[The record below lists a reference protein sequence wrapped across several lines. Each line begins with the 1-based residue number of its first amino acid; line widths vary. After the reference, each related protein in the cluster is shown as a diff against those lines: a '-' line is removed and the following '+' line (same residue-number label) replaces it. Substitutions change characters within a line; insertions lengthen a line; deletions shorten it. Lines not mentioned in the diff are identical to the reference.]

1 MRLVRALAVEH
12 ERLAVAVGGV
22 DAAAE
27 LEVELVAADAGH
39 DERGVVHVRA
49 EHERAATPPAAVG
62 HVGVTERVLLVGQ
75 AARLRERADVLAH
88 AAFEVRRRR
97 IETTSRTMSRSG
109 VGSTPASLAAMLPA
123 IVRECRSRSH
133 GGGPYHRR
141 MTLEMGPDIED
152 VVPERPP
159 RKRQRR
165 RRRGRLVD
173 RPRTPVELELTGFA
187 AGGVAMGRAPDGRIA
202 FVEFGIPG
210 ERVIAEITSEE
221 SSYIEARTVM
231 VQEASPERVEPR
243 CAYYGRCGGCQLQ
256 HIAYGEQLRLKA
268 GVVREQMRRIGRF
281 ENAEIDGVLREM
293 IGMTDPW
300 AYRNHMR
307 FTVRRDGDIA
317 SWSTARTASCAST
330 TARSRYPRPTA
341 SPQRAGPHDAD
352 QAAHGPSGRAHRRS
366 ARAAEAALAA
376 GPPRQRA
383 QRPKA
388 IPRAAARRALPSL
401 LAGVLPG
408 QLAAGGAADRAGR
421 RARTRRNAAA
431 RCRRLLR
438 RRHLRR
444 RARAGGAGCR
454 HHRGLQRRRRRRRGE
469 PRAHPNVRR
478 ITGTVEEQLPL
489 LDPQPDVV
497 VADPPRAGLD
507 ASIIETLIDSDV
519 RRMVYVSCDPAT
531 LARDLRRFVDGGF
544 TIAEVQ
550 PIDMFPHTQH
560 IECITTLDRVE

>member
-1 MRLVRALAVEH
+1 
-12 ERLAVAVGGV
+12 
-22 DAAAE
+22 
-27 LEVELVAADAGH
+27 
-39 DERGVVHVRA
+39 
-49 EHERAATPPAAVG
+49 
-62 HVGVTERVLLVGQ
+62 
-75 AARLRERADVLAH
+75 
-88 AAFEVRRRR
+88 
-97 IETTSRTMSRSG
+97 
-109 VGSTPASLAAMLPA
+109 MLPA

-141 MTLEMGPDIED
+141 MTVEMGPAIED
-152 VVPERPP
+152 VAPERPP
-159 RKRQRR
+159 RKRQRRR

-243 CAYYGRCGGCQLQ
+243 CVYYGRCGGCQMQ

-281 ENAEIDGVLREM
+281 EDSAIDGVLREM

-307 FTVRRDGDIA
+307 FTVRRDGDIGFMEHGTHRFLRVDHCEIA
-317 SWSTARTASCAST
+317 LPEANRVLRNAQGRTMQT
-330 TARSRYPRPTA
+330 KQLTV
-341 SPQRAGPHDAD
+341 RAGEHTGEVLVQPKLRWRPGR
-352 QAAHGPSGRAHRRS
+352 HGNVRSGQKQYH
-366 ARAAEAALAA
+366 E
-376 GPPRQRA
+376 
-383 QRPKA
+383 
-388 IPRAAARRALPSL
+388 
-401 LAGVLPG
+401 
-408 QLAAGGAADRAGR
+408 
-421 RARTRRNAAA
+421 
-431 RCRRLLR
+431 LLR
-438 RRHLRR
+438 GARYQVSSPAFFQVNSRQAERLIELVVA
-444 RARAGGAGCR
+444 RARAVTPRLVADAYSGVGTFAVALAQVVPDVVTIEASSAAGDDAEVN
-454 HHRGLQRRRRRRRGE
+454 LA
-469 PRAHPNVRR
+469 PYPNVRR

-489 LDPQPDVV
+489 LNPQPDVV
-497 VADPPRAGLD
+497 VVDPPRAGLD
-507 ASIIETLIDSDV
+507 ASIIETVIDSDV

-544 TIAEVQ
+544 TIGEVQ

-560 IECITTLDRVE
+560 IECITTLDRAE